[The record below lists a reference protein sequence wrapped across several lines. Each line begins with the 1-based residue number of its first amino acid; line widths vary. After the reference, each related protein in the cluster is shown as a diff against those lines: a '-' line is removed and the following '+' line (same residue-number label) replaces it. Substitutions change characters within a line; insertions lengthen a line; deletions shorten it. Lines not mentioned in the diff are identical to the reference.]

1 MTGGA
6 AMNTRYISEADRSFI
21 ENKYHRQDQ
30 PFDPY
35 NRFGYHGYE
44 FLPETGLDD
53 TQMLRG
59 LRALYDTMADEPH
72 ALIKAEGF
80 AYVLDHMRID
90 VNESDYFVGLYNWGR
105 LLDKAFIGRWK
116 SEAFREADKDNLVE
130 DYEQSGTASI
140 WLDTEHYVPD
150 WDVITSLGISGLLDR
165 IRAERTRHTSLS
177 PEKAAFFRAM
187 EVEYTAILRLLDRL
201 IDFSASHPNRKTEL
215 VLPALKNIRSG
226 PPKTTLDAL
235 ELMYLFFMLSEYV
248 EQFQTRSIGNGL
260 DHTLLRFYQ
269 HDLCSR
275 SFTREQL
282 KSFLAY
288 FLLQFTA
295 IGHPQGHPFYL
306 GGMDENGEDTSN
318 DLTYD
323 ILEVYESLNIFN
335 PKVQLKINE
344 KTPDAL
350 IDRVLR
356 MIRSGKNSFV
366 FVCQP
371 GMIRSMMDCYGVS
384 RDEART
390 ADISGCNEM
399 HVKGDEAC
407 MIAALPNAA
416 KAVTYVIHNGYD
428 TVSQKQLGLKTGEF
442 ACMQCFDE
450 FYGAFI
456 RQLSYIIDRC
466 VTFSNSIDHQVAG
479 INPSVLLSAT
489 SGRALAN
496 AQDVYAFGAKYV
508 TSALLLCS
516 FATAVDSV
524 MAVKKLVY
532 DDKTVSA
539 AQLKRALDANWH
551 GYEELRQQAKHLCQ
565 KYGNGDREADACAA
579 KLFRWFNEYITGRP
593 NGRGGVYKAGVP
605 STMEF
610 ITQGLK
616 TEATPDGRR
625 AGEECSRNV
634 QPVNGAEHCG
644 VTGYLRS
651 VLHLEPKYFSEA
663 FVADVMLHPSAVS
676 GDDGIAALRGL
687 IKAYMRNGGISIQFN
702 IFSLEMLYDAQK
714 HPENYSD
721 LQVRITGWNALWN
734 DLSPKEQAAYIERAS
749 SIAALC

>member
-1 MTGGA
+1 
-6 AMNTRYISEADRSFI
+6 MNTSYISEADRAFI

-35 NRFGYHGYE
+35 NRFGYHGYA
-44 FLPETGLDD
+44 FSPETGLDD
-53 TQMLRG
+53 AQMLRG
-59 LRALYDTMADEPH
+59 LHALYAAGKDKPH
-72 ALIKAEGF
+72 ALIKAECF

-90 VNESDYFVGLYNWGR
+90 VNEHDYFAGLYNWGR
-105 LLDKAFIGRWK
+105 LLDKAFIGSWK
-116 SEAFREADKDNLVE
+116 SSAFREADTEHLVE

-165 IRAERTRHTSLS
+165 VRAGRALHPGLS
-177 PEKAAFFRAM
+177 PEQEAFFRAM
-187 EVEYTAILRLLDRL
+187 EIEYAAILRLLDRL
-201 IDFSASHPNRKTEL
+201 IAFSAAHPNCKTAL
-215 VLPALKNIRSG
+215 VLPALQTIRSG
-226 PPKTTLDAL
+226 PPETTLAAL

-248 EQFQTRSIGNGL
+248 EQFQARSIGNGL
-260 DHTLLRFYQ
+260 DHTLLKFYRRDLRSGRF
-269 HDLCSR
+269 S
-275 SFTREQL
+275 REQL
-282 KSFLAY
+282 QSFLAY

-306 GGMDENGEDTSN
+306 GGMDENGNDTSN
-318 DLTYD
+318 DLTYA

-344 KTPDAL
+344 NTPDAL

-356 MIRSGKNSFV
+356 MIRSGKSSFV

-416 KAVTYVIHNGYD
+416 KAVTYAIHNGYD
-428 TVSQKQLGLKTGEF
+428 TVSRKQLGPKTGDF
-442 ACMQCFDE
+442 ACMQCFDA
-450 FYGAFI
+450 FYDAVI
-456 RQLSYIIDRC
+456 RQLAYIIDRC
-466 VTFSNSIDHQVAG
+466 IAFSNSIDHQVAE
-479 INPSVLLSAT
+479 INPAVLLSAT

-516 FATAVDSV
+516 FATAVDSIL
-524 MAVKKLVY
+524 AVKKLVY
-532 DDKTVSA
+532 DDKAVSA
-539 AQLKRALDANWH
+539 AQLKQALEANWQ
-551 GYEELRQQAKHLCQ
+551 GYEALRLRAKHLRQ
-565 KYGNGDREADACAA
+565 KYGNGEPEADACAA
-579 KLFRWFNEYITGRP
+579 KLFRWFSEYITGRP

-610 ITQGLK
+610 LSQGLK
-616 TEATPDGRR
+616 TEATPDGRC

-651 VLHLEPKYFSEA
+651 VLRLEPKYFSEA

-702 IFSLEMLYDAQK
+702 IFSPEMLYDAQK
-714 HPENYSD
+714 HPENYAN

-749 SIAALC
+749 SIAASR